1 MVRLWAE
8 KEMRNLKRL
17 AAAGIKCPD
26 PLEVRENVLVMTF
39 VGSKEGWWVFHV
51 FFKVP
56 CKQHLFHCNRAS
68 PRLKDAELPPASC
81 AALYR
86 QLVLIVRRM
95 FHECKLVHAD
105 LSEYNILFHE
115 ENLWI
120 IDVSQSVEHDHPSAF
135 DFLKSDIKNV
145 EDFFGRLGVRC
156 LGLRRCFEF
165 VTRGKQGEDAG
176 QEEAVLEKWL
186 GEEGVGEIDKEEGN
200 HAIPTSKRAEN
211 AAHEDSV
218 FLRSF
223 IPRTLNDV
231 YDPERDV
238 AKLSRGEGSGLI
250 YVDTIGVVGPEGDD
264 TKQGSVQERRPRV
277 KFQDQAVKLSESNTM
292 ANRRDTDDE
301 LGEGSGQESVDDSGD
316 SDDEVE
322 GAKKEGFVDRTPR
335 GHRHEDRDAKKVSLT
350 TFCS

>member
-39 VGSKEGWWVFHV
+39 VGSKEGWWVFHDL
-51 FFKVP
+51 FNVP

-105 LSEYNILFHE
+105 LSEYNILLHE

-165 VTRGKQGEDAG
+165 VTRDKHSEDAG
-176 QEEAVLEKWL
+176 QEEAVLETWL
-186 GEEGVGEIDKEEGN
+186 GEEGLGEIDEEEGN
-200 HAIPTSKRAEN
+200 LAIPTSERAED

-250 YVDTIGVVGPEGDD
+250 YADTIGVVGPEGDD
-264 TKQGSVQERRPRV
+264 SRQGLVQKRRPRV
-277 KFQDQAVKLSESNTM
+277 KFQDQAVELSGSNTM
-292 ANRRDTDDE
+292 ANSKDIDVE
-301 LGEGSGQESVDDSGD
+301 LGEGSGQESVDDSD

-322 GAKKEGFVDRTPR
+322 EAKKEGFVDRTPR

-350 TFCS
+350 TSRS